1 VNPTPLAPTVTV
13 VENCGSSTL
22 TASGFTGS
30 LLWSTNETTTSIT
43 VTVAGP
49 YTVTQTVN
57 GCTSPP
63 GTGIAAPNGASA
75 SISGTFLYYNNSFTP
90 LNQIHVQLQ
99 QGGINVG
106 ASVVTDVNGYYTI
119 PNICSGTYDV
129 IATTTKTSAGSV
141 NVTDAAQVNYWGTGT
156 NAYPIEKVRFYAGDV
171 ITDNTLNSADAG
183 RILGYFVTGGNPTW
197 SPRDKWTFW
206 PVNDM
211 ISQNPA
217 SPPSGIQ
224 IPTITVSGVP
234 VTMNFFGLC
243 TGDFN
248 RSFIP
253 DGSGLKSVS
262 KSLSL
267 NYGTTMFVKSD
278 NEFDLPLYTE
288 SAINVGAVSLIMN
301 FPSDKLE
308 IMGVYLADQANT
320 PVMYNVAGD
329 ELRIGWTSLSE
340 LSLKAVD
347 KLLTLKVK
355 LVGSLGKDETIRFA
369 LAQDPLN
376 ELADGMANV
385 IQDVLNVDVIG
396 AYPLGINPVSSEA
409 LSFTNYPNPFTG
421 VTTLAYSLPVAGEV
435 TIELRDMLGS
445 LIKTIVNKVP
455 QASGDYKLVQNLQD
469 LSPGI
474 YMVSLKLTS
483 VGQPM
488 TRTIKM
494 VRNH

>member
-1 VNPTPLAPTVTV
+1 
-13 VENCGSSTL
+13 
-22 TASGFTGS
+22 
-30 LLWSTNETTTSIT
+30 
-43 VTVAGP
+43 
-49 YTVTQTVN
+49 
-57 GCTSPP
+57 
-63 GTGIAAPNGASA
+63 
-75 SISGTFLYYNNSFTP
+75 
-90 LNQIHVQLQ
+90 
-99 QGGINVG
+99 
-106 ASVVTDVNGYYTI
+106 
-119 PNICSGTYDV
+119 
-129 IATTTKTSAGSV
+129 
-141 NVTDAAQVNYWGTGT
+141 
-156 NAYPIEKVRFYAGDV
+156 
-171 ITDNTLNSADAG
+171 
-183 RILGYFVTGGNPTW
+183 
-197 SPRDKWTFW
+197 
-206 PVNDM
+206 
-211 ISQNPA
+211 
-217 SPPSGIQ
+217 
-224 IPTITVSGVP
+224 
-234 VTMNFFGLC
+234 
-243 TGDFN
+243 
-248 RSFIP
+248 
-253 DGSGLKSVS
+253 
-262 KSLSL
+262 
-267 NYGTTMFVKSD
+267 
-278 NEFDLPLYTE
+278 
-288 SAINVGAVSLIMN
+288 
-301 FPSDKLE
+301 
-308 IMGVYLADQANT
+308 
-320 PVMYNVAGD
+320 MYNVAGD